1 LKRLARAV
9 LLVAVLAAVFVPSA
23 GALRFTDR
31 SFVIPLG
38 FAGEFFTHTFEG
50 EGGCGPAL
58 PYEFRILSGALPP
71 GLALNSE
78 GAVAGIPEQAGS
90 WSFWLELGDQDPPA
104 EDWCNPT
111 TSERLFTITI
121 APGLRIQQ
129 KSLDP
134 ILAGRPYN
142 TQLSATGGGPQT
154 WSLWAGKPPP
164 GIALSSN
171 GVLSGTPTAVG
182 SFTFIVQV
190 SIGDRSDTQAFTLAV
205 VEALTVGAV
214 HVPASE
220 VGTPFRMELTAM
232 GGKGRLTW
240 ATADGTTLPP
250 GLALEP
256 TSGVIGGTP
265 SAPGSYPVK
274 VSVSDQLGFSATIDV
289 RLDVAAK
296 LAIARKPLAAAKVR
310 RGYRVALEA
319 RGGVA
324 PRDWR
329 ILRGSLPAGIR
340 LDRSA
345 GLLVGT
351 PKRAGSFR
359 IQVMVT
365 DKLGATSTATFELEV
380 KPK

>member
-9 LLVAVLAAVFVPSA
+9 LLVAMLAAVFVPSA
-23 GALRFTDR
+23 GAVRFTDR
-31 SFVIPLG
+31 SFLIPLG
-38 FAGEFFTHTFEG
+38 FTGEFFAHTFEG

-71 GLALNSE
+71 GLALNSD

-134 ILAGRPYN
+134 ILAGRPYSA
-142 TQLSATGGGPQT
+142 QLSATGYGPQT
-154 WSLWAGKPPP
+154 WSIWAGKPPA

-190 SIGDRSDTQAFTLAV
+190 SIGDRSDAQAFTLVV

-220 VGTPFRMELTAM
+220 VGTRFRMELTAT

-240 ATADGTTLPP
+240 TTADGTTLPP
-250 GLALEP
+250 GLALEA
-256 TSGVIGGTP
+256 TTGVIEGTP
-265 SAPGSYPVK
+265 IVPGSYPAK
-274 VSVSDQLGFSATIDV
+274 VSVSDQLGFSETIDV
-289 RLDVAAK
+289 SLDVAAK
-296 LAIARKPLAAAKVR
+296 LTIARKPLPAAKVG

-329 ILRGSLPAGIR
+329 IVRGSLPAGIT
-340 LDRSA
+340 LDA
-345 GLLVGT
+345 DTGLLAGT

-359 IQVMVT
+359 ILAAVA
-365 DKLGATSTATFELEV
+365 DKLGAVSIATVVFKV

>member
-9 LLVAVLAAVFVPSA
+9 LLVAVLATVFVPSA
-23 GALRFTDR
+23 GALRFTDG
-31 SFVIPLG
+31 SFMIPLG
-38 FAGEFFTHTFEG
+38 LTGEFFTHTFEG

-58 PYEFRILSGALPP
+58 PYEFKVLSGSLPP
-71 GLALNSE
+71 GLALNSD

-104 EDWCNPT
+104 EDWCVPT

-129 KSLDP
+129 RSLDP
-134 ILAGRPYN
+134 IVAGRPYSK
-142 TQLSATGGGPQT
+142 QLSATGGGPQT
-154 WSLWAGKPPP
+154 WSMWAGKPPA

-171 GVLSGTPTAVG
+171 GLLSGTPTAVG

-214 HVPASE
+214 HVPATE
-220 VGTPFRMELTAM
+220 VGMPFRMELTAT
-232 GGKGRLTW
+232 GGKGQLTW
-240 ATADGTTLPP
+240 ATAEGTTLPP

-256 TSGVIGGTP
+256 STGVIGGTP
-265 SAPGSYPVK
+265 SVPGSYPVRI
-274 VSVSDQLGFSATIDV
+274 SVSDQLGSSEAIDV
-289 RLDVAAK
+289 RLAVAAK
-296 LAIARKPLAAAKVR
+296 LAIARKPLPAAKVG
-310 RGYRVALEA
+310 RGYRVELKA

-329 ILRGSLPAGIR
+329 ILRGSLPAGVG
-340 LDRSA
+340 LDRNA
-345 GLLVGT
+345 GLLIGT

-359 IQVMVT
+359 ILVRVT
-365 DKLGATSTATFELEV
+365 DKLGATSTATLEFKV
-380 KPK
+380 KPR